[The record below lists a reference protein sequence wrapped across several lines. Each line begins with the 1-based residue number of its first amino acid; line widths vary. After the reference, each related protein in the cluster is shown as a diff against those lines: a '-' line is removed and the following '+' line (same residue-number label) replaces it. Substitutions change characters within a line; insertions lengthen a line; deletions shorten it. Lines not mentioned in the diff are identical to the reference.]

1 MSTSDYFL
9 KGSKGQVKGDFA
21 AETMSV
27 AADHESKS
35 IALSINNT
43 SGETGFSVNLP
54 LHDALTLA
62 CALMEKVRELEEP
75 KDNGGK

>member
-9 KGSKGQVKGDFA
+9 KGSTGQVKSEFK
-21 AETMSV
+21 AETFSTT
-27 AADHESKS
+27 ADHESKTV
-35 IALSINNT
+35 A
-43 SGETGFSVNLP
+43 FSVSNTTGEASFSTRMP

-75 KDNGGK
+75 KETGGK